1 MHNVFAK
8 RGELPFGFLLLLE
21 GAFEQTDIRLKIERF
36 RESNS
41 RCVGGHLVMLDLLRS
56 SDDADVEQLIAEIL
70 LQRFIGFGDQAGHG
84 WAAPAFA
91 FELMLLE
98 DFFEAFGVFLSL
110 LRVPFKSLRQ
120 FRGGN

>member
-8 RGELPFGFLLLLE
+8 RGELALSILLFLE
-21 GAFEQTDIRLKIERF
+21 SAFEQADVGFKIERL
-36 RESNS
+36 RQGNS
-41 RCVGGHLVMLDLLRS
+41 RCVGGHLVMLNLLRS

-70 LQRFIGFGDQAGHG
+70 LQRLIGFGDQAGHG

-110 LRVPFKSLRQ
+110 LRVAFESLRELR
-120 FRGGN
+120 RGN